1 MKTLTIFTPTYNR
14 AYILPKLYESLCKQT
29 SMDFLWLIVD
39 DGSTDNTKLL
49 VDKWKA
55 NNKLDIQYYYQSN
68 KGKMQAHNLGVENTN
83 TELFLC
89 VDSDDTLEMF
99 SVETIVSFWNSIKKV
114 DNICGIIGPRKMLNS
129 KYDAQSLI
137 PNNLHFSTMANLY
150 RTGFRGET
158 AIVFITKI
166 LKQYKFPQIK
176 DEKFI
181 PEDYIYCQLDDRY
194 VYAILRS
201 YTIDCDYRDD
211 GYTKNSAKIMVN
223 NPKGFLLYY
232 QEKIK
237 RAVSLKEIKYTI
249 VFYIAFSLL
258 NDFSIRKLFVN
269 SSKPFFTL
277 LFFPWGFAK
286 WYKLKI
292 KL

>member
-1 MKTLTIFTPTYNR
+1 
-14 AYILPKLYESLCKQT
+14 
-29 SMDFLWLIVD
+29 MDFLWLIVD

-129 KYDAQSLI
+129 KYDALSLI